1 MQIDYH
7 GVGRES
13 SPPITKLSRRTSS
26 DVLVLGD
33 MLIELQRG
41 ALHGL
46 RVGRS
51 SFGQAARL

>member
-13 SPPITKLSRRTSS
+13 SPITKLSRRTSS
-26 DVLVLGD
+26 DVLVLGN

-51 SFGQAARL
+51 SFGQAAHL